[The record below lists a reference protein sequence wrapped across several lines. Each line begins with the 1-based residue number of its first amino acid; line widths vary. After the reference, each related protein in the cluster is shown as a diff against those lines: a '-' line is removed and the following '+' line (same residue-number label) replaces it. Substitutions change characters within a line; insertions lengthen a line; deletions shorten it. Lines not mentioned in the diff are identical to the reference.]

1 MIYHVVAVSKN
12 GVIGKDNKLPWHF
25 SVDLKFFKNLTTGH
39 TVIMGRKTFESIV
52 SRLGKPLPNR
62 TNIVLSRK
70 GKMGIHSS
78 ILIKEDWFAVESI
91 DKALELVPKGQKAF
105 IIGGAEIYKQTI
117 GKTAGIY
124 QTLIHQNFEGDA
136 FYPGVPADFNEI
148 SREKLQDSPLIE
160 AIFYQ
165 RKNS

>member
-1 MIYHVVAVSKN
+1 
-12 GVIGKDNKLPWHF
+12 
-25 SVDLKFFKNLTTGH
+25 
-39 TVIMGRKTFESIV
+39 
-52 SRLGKPLPNR
+52 
-62 TNIVLSRK
+62 
-70 GKMGIHSS
+70 MGIHSS

-165 RKNS
+165 RKDS